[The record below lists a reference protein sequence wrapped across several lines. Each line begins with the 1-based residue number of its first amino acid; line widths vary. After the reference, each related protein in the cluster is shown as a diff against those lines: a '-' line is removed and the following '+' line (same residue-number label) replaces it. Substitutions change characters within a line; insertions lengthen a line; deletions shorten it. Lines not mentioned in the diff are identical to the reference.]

1 MGKNSKCVSL
11 ILNVHYLSRSEN
23 RVLLKVNEK
32 KFEQNSN
39 FSVKMGYK
47 IVLEVLK
54 LPLVLPKN
62 EAEGLVVDVVM
73 SSDAVEL
80 NSDLDVQ
87 AQLEGIWKESVKI
100 PLSGSFGSTDINLK

>member
-1 MGKNSKCVSL
+1 M
-11 ILNVHYLSRSEN
+11 SEN
-23 RVLLKVNEK
+23 TVLLKLNEK

-100 PLSGSFGSTDINLK
+100 PRSGSFGSTDINLN